1 MSHKTAFA
9 RIKQVVACVHQYE
22 WASRGLCSSHQYG
35 WASRWF
41 VFISM
46 AGLVVVCV
54 HQYDWTSH
62 GLCSSV

>member
-1 MSHKTAFA
+1 MT
-9 RIKQVVACVHQYE
+9 
-22 WASRGLCSSHQYG
+22 GLT
-35 WASRWF
+35 WL

-54 HQYDWTSH
+54 HQYETSR

>member
-1 MSHKTAFA
+1 MT
-9 RIKQVVACVHQYE
+9 
-22 WASRGLCSSHQYG
+22 GLT
-35 WASRWF
+35 WL

-46 AGLVVVCV
+46 AGLVMACVHLYDWANVACV